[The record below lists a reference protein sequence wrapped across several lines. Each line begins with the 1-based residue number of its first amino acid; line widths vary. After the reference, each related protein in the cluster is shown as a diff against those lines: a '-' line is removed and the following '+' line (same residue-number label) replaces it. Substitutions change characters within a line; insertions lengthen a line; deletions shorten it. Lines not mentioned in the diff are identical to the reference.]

1 MLLDNE
7 LSVCDESAFGDTL
20 AEFSLAFDTHS
31 ITVREIISERVRDE
45 VDRINANP
53 CNATDVEHLLV
64 KYGKELDAEQ
74 AIKQALDAFEQN
86 EFFVLLDNTQTND
99 PDHIVDVRETDKV
112 SFVKLTRLV
121 GG

>member
-7 LSVCDESAFGDTL
+7 LSVCDESAFGETL
-20 AEFSLAFDTHS
+20 AEFSLTFDTHS

-74 AIKQALDAFEQN
+74 AIKQALDAFDQN
-86 EFFVLLDNTQTND
+86 EFFVLFDNTQTND
-99 PDHIVDVRETDKV
+99 PDYIVDVRETDKV

>member
-1 MLLDNE
+1 VLLDNE

-53 CNATDVEHLLV
+53 CNAMDVEHLLV